1 MFVTILDKNMQNQ
14 FKYFYYY
21 FIIIIILIDINSN
34 YFMSTPN
41 IPASPQFSLETS

>member
-1 MFVTILDKNMQNQ
+1 MEKNNHQLYSL
-14 FKYFYYY
+14 FLLLLYYN
-21 FIIIIILIDINSN
+21 LRHSH

>member
-1 MFVTILDKNMQNQ
+1 MFVTILDKNMQINS
-14 FKYFYYY
+14 YFYYY
-21 FIIIIILIDINSN
+21 FIITIILIRINSN